1 MNKEQRKKAKEK
13 KKNNLFSNLFHRQEP
28 EKPKD
33 RYYDRTKLDE
43 TNAVYRIAIGAR
55 GNGKTY
61 SWCHSILEHYFDT
74 GEASAYVR
82 RYDEEIAP
90 KNIAALFRPH
100 TDYIKQKTDGR
111 FNDITYRSKEFRLC
125 YTDDDGKITDRDP
138 NPFCMAAA
146 VNTWMT
152 QKGQDR
158 GEVWS
163 ILYDE
168 FLTRDGYLQNEF
180 VNFMNVI
187 SSFVRD
193 RDNAIIYM
201 FANTVSKYSP
211 YWDELGIKSIETM
224 EQGDIRVYQY
234 GTSDLSVAIEYC
246 PDVSATDRVASKYFA
261 FDNPQLAMI
270 SNGKWEIMAYEHLRE
285 SLDMSKVLFNAYIE
299 FDDKVLCMNVV
310 LNGTELYGFIH
321 PQTKAVKYEST
332 SVLYTSR
339 ATTERCHV
347 HFLKDC
353 PTRAHEL
360 VKQLTLK
367 KALFFA
373 TNECGEVFRSWL
385 INEQG
390 IKGLY

>member
-28 EKPKD
+28 EAPKQ

-61 SWCHSILEHYFDT
+61 SWCDSILDHYFET

-90 KNIAALFRPH
+90 KNASALFRPH
-100 TDYIKQKTDGR
+100 TQKIIELSGGR
-111 FNDITYRSKEFRLC
+111 FNDVQYRAKEFRLC
-125 YTDDDGKITDRDP
+125 YTDDEGHIVDKDP
-138 NPFCMAAA
+138 NPFCFTAA

-158 GEVWS
+158 GTVWS
-163 ILYDE
+163 LLYDE
-168 FLTRDGYLQNEF
+168 FLTRDGYLKNEF
-180 VNFMNVI
+180 VDFMNVV

-201 FANTVSKYSP
+201 FANTVSKFSP
-211 YWDELGIKSIETM
+211 YWEELGIKSIETM

-234 GTSDLSVAIEYC
+234 GNSDLSVAIEYC
-246 PDVSATDRVASKYFA
+246 PDVAATDKVASKYFA

-270 SNGKWEIMAYEHLRE
+270 SNGKWEIMAYEHLTH
-285 SLDMSKVLFNAYIE
+285 SLDLDKVLFNAYIE
-299 FDDKVLCMNVV
+299 FDGKVLCMNVV

-321 PQTKAVKYEST
+321 PQTKEVKYTTT
-332 SVLYTSR
+332 SILYTSR
-339 ATTERCHV
+339 ATLERCHV

-353 PTRAHEL
+353 PTRAHEI
-360 VKQLTLK
+360 VKNLILK

-373 TNECGEVFRSWL
+373 TNECGETFRAWL

>member
-13 KKNNLFSNLFHRQEP
+13 KRSFKDFFTRKAE
-28 EKPKD
+28 EPKD

-43 TNAVYRIAIGAR
+43 TGAVYRIAIGAR

-61 SWCHSILEHYFDT
+61 SWCHSILEHYFET

-90 KNIAALFRPH
+90 RNAAALFRPH
-100 TDYIKQKTDGR
+100 ADYIMQMSSGR
-111 FNDITYRSKEFRLC
+111 FNDIQYRAKEFRLC
-125 YTDDDGKITDRDP
+125 YTDDEGHIQDKDP
-138 NPFCMAAA
+138 NPFCITAAI
-146 VNTWMT
+146 NTWMT

-158 GEVWS
+158 GNVYS
-163 ILYDE
+163 VLYDE

-187 SSFVRD
+187 SSLVRD
-193 RDNAIIYM
+193 RDSAIIYM

-211 YWDELGIKSIETM
+211 YWDEFGIKGVGEM

-234 GTSDLSVAIEYC
+234 GNSDLSLAIEYC

-270 SNGKWEIMAYEHLRE
+270 ANGKWEIMAFPHLEDRYYPE
-285 SLDMSKVLFNAYIE
+285 DELFRFYIE
-299 FDDKVLCMNVV
+299 FDDKVLCGEVV
-310 LNGTELYGFIH
+310 LKETQLYAFIR
-321 PQTKAVKYEST
+321 PQTKDVDYERT
-332 SVLYTSR
+332 TVVYTSKP
-339 ATTERCHV
+339 TTERCHV

-353 PTRAHEL
+353 PTRAHTIVKEL
-360 VKQLTLK
+360 IIK

-373 TNECGEVFRSWL
+373 TNECGETFRSWL
-385 INEQG
+385 VNEQG